1 MNQPKELE
9 RADAELLTGG
19 QIEWAAARL
28 ETATAEEAL
37 GWAFDRFGERVTIA
51 TGFGAEGVALID
63 MAVRI
68 NPKPDVFFLDTGFL
82 FPETY
87 DLRRRIEDRYGIEIR
102 RHTPALTPDEQE
114 AEYGAALWRRDPDLC
129 CRIRKLEPLKEA
141 LGGRAAWVTAIR
153 REQTPER
160 ASALVVEWDY
170 RWRLVK
176 INPLARWTR
185 QDVWDYIRA
194 NRVPY
199 NPLHERGYPS
209 IGCTHCT
216 RAVTDGEAERAGRWA
231 GLAKREC
238 GLHAPCAPHRPCRRS
253 RVDF

>member
-1 MNQPKELE
+1 MKELE
-9 RADAELLTGG
+9 IAD
-19 QIEWAAARL
+19 AAARF
-28 ETATAEEAL
+28 EHAPAQEAL
-37 GWAFDRFGERVTIA
+37 AWAFGRFKERVTIA

-82 FPETY
+82 FSETY
-87 DLRRRIEDRYGIEIR
+87 DLRRRIEDRYRIEIR
-102 RHTPALTPDEQE
+102 RLAATLTPEQQE
-114 AEYGAALWRRDPDLC
+114 AKFGPKLWARDADLC

-141 LGGRAAWVTAIR
+141 LASRAAWATAIR

-160 ASALVVEWDY
+160 SSALVVEWDY
-170 RWRLVK
+170 QWRVVK

-185 QDVWDYIRA
+185 RDVWEYIRA
-194 NRVPY
+194 NQVPY

-209 IGCTHCT
+209 LGCTHCT
-216 RAVTDGEAERAGRWA
+216 RAVGKDEHERAGRWS

-238 GLHAPCAPHRPCRRS
+238 GLHAPATAELAG
-253 RVDF
+253 

>member
-1 MNQPKELE
+1 MKEME
-9 RADAELLTGG
+9 IADA
-19 QIEWAAARL
+19 
-28 ETATAEEAL
+28 ATRFEHAPAQEAL
-37 GWAFDRFGERVTIA
+37 AWAFERFKERVTIA
-51 TGFGAEGVALID
+51 TGFGAEGAALID

-82 FPETY
+82 FSETY
-87 DLRRRIEDRYGIEIR
+87 DLRRRIEDRYRIEIR
-102 RHTPALTPDEQE
+102 RLAATLTPEQQE
-114 AEYGAALWRRDPDLC
+114 AKFGPKLWARDADLC

-141 LGGRAAWVTAIR
+141 LASRAAWATAIR

-160 ASALVVEWDY
+160 SSALVVEWDY
-170 RWRLVK
+170 QWRVVK

-185 QDVWDYIRA
+185 RDVWEYIRA
-194 NRVPY
+194 NQVPY

-216 RAVTDGEAERAGRWA
+216 RAVGKDEHERAGRWS

-238 GLHAPCAPHRPCRRS
+238 GLHAPATAELAG
-253 RVDF
+253 

>member
-1 MNQPKELE
+1 MNQIKELE
-9 RADAELLTGG
+9 RTDVGLLTGE
-19 QIEWAAARL
+19 QMESAAAML
-28 ETATAEEAL
+28 EHARPEETL
-37 GWAFDRFGERVTIA
+37 GWAFGLFNERVTIA
-51 TGFGAEGVALID
+51 TGFGAEGAVLID

-87 DLRRRIEDRYGIEIR
+87 ELRRRIEDRYGIEIR
-102 RHTPALTPDEQE
+102 RYASALTPGGQE
-114 AEYGAALWRRDPDLC
+114 AEYGPALWARDPDLC
-129 CRIRKLEPLKEA
+129 CRIRKLEPLKDA
-141 LGGRAAWVTAIR
+141 LAGRAAWVTAIR

-160 ASALVVEWDY
+160 RSALVVEWDY
-170 RWRLVK
+170 RWRVVK

-185 QDVWDYIRA
+185 QEVWDYIRA

-216 RAVTDGEAERAGRWA
+216 RAVADGEPERAGRWA
-231 GLAKREC
+231 GLAKKEC
-238 GLHAPCAPHRPCRRS
+238 GLHAPAPAALAS
-253 RVDF
+253 

>member
-1 MNQPKELE
+1 LNQLNELE
-9 RADAELLTGG
+9 IAD
-19 QIEWAAARL
+19 AAARL
-28 ETATAEEAL
+28 EDAPAQEAL
-37 GWAFDRFGERVTIA
+37 IWAFERFKERVTIA

-63 MAVRI
+63 MAVSI

-82 FPETY
+82 FSETY
-87 DLRRRIEDRYGIEIR
+87 DLRRRIEDRYRIEIR
-102 RHTPALTPDEQE
+102 RSAASLTPEEQE
-114 AEYGAALWRRDPDLC
+114 AQFGPALWARDADLC
-129 CRIRKLEPLKEA
+129 CRIRKLEPLKAA
-141 LGGRAAWVTAIR
+141 LAGRAAWATAIR

-170 RWRLVK
+170 QWRLVK

-185 QDVWDYIRA
+185 QNVWDYILA

-216 RAVTDGEAERAGRWA
+216 RAVTEGEHERAGRWA

-238 GLHAPCAPHRPCRRS
+238 GLHAPAS
-253 RVDF
+253 VQTAG